1 MKELLGLLA
10 YKNEVGKAKN
20 AKYYKTNEQLM
31 NTLRA
36 KIADSQK
43 EHPHVVRELAIGKK
57 EDNNLKFGRAT
68 NTRYIHMK
76 VISIFHV

>member
-31 NTLRA
+31 NTLRE
-36 KIADSQK
+36 KIADSHK
-43 EHPHVVRELAIGKK
+43 EHPHVIRELAIGKQ
-57 EDNNLKFGRAT
+57 EDSNLKFGRAT
-68 NTRYIHMK
+68 NTR
-76 VISIFHV
+76 